1 MVYSFMETIMSLSV
15 LAWLCLA
22 AYALHALEEFQMD
35 WRDWAQDI
43 LKLPVSWPDFY
54 VTNAA
59 VLVLGA
65 VQAQVAPA
73 LPAIPLVFAS
83 LMLIN
88 AVFFHI
94 LPAIVTRV
102 YSAGI
107 ATAVLLFLPLGVE
120 AFRHAAATGSARLR
134 TCLAAVAGGALLM
147 AFPVV
152 MLKIRHRDATA
163 AANA

>member
-1 MVYSFMETIMSLSV
+1 MSLSV

-22 AYALHALEEFQMD
+22 AYALHALEEFQMN

-43 LKLPVSWPDFY
+43 LKLPVGWPDFY

-65 VQAQVAPA
+65 VQAQVALA
-73 LPAIPLVFAS
+73 LPAVPLVFAS

-88 AVFFHI
+88 AVFFHV
-94 LPAIVTRV
+94 LPTIVTRV
-102 YSAGI
+102 YSPGT
-107 ATAVLLFLPLGVE
+107 ATAVLLFLPLGVQV
-120 AFRHAAATGSARLR
+120 FRNATATGSAGLR
-134 TCLAAVAGGALLM
+134 TCLAALAGGALLM

-152 MLKIRHRDATA
+152 MLKIRHRHHTA

>member
-1 MVYSFMETIMSLSV
+1 MSLSV

-43 LKLPVSWPDFY
+43 LKLPVGWPDFY

-65 VQAQVAPA
+65 VQAQVALA
-73 LPAIPLVFAS
+73 LPAVPLVFAS

-88 AVFFHI
+88 AVFFHV
-94 LPAIVTRV
+94 LPTIVTRV
-102 YSAGI
+102 YSPGT
-107 ATAVLLFLPLGVE
+107 ATAVLLFLPLGVQV
-120 AFRHAAATGSARLR
+120 FRNATATGSAGLG
-134 TCLAAVAGGALLM
+134 TCLAALAGGALLM

-152 MLKIRHRDATA
+152 MLKIRHRHDTA